1 MIEGFRDAFRLPDLK
16 RRILFVIGALFI
28 FRLGAYIPTPGINA
42 AEMSRFFASREQG
55 MLGFL
60 NLLTGGA
67 LSRFGIFALGVGPY
81 INSSIV
87 MQLLTGA
94 FPALAKMQK
103 DEKGEGRKKITQYT
117 RIATIF
123 FALVQAVGLI
133 AWLRNLNVFTGGY
146 FEWLLAVSTVTTGAV
161 VVMWLGEVMSDHGIG
176 NGTSM
181 LIYAGIVARLPRTVI
196 DTAGRVISV
205 QFNIVAV
212 IAAVAV
218 VMAVIVG
225 CIYLQ
230 EGKRRLPVQ
239 YAKRQVG
246 NKVYEGRNT
255 FIPLPINPGG
265 VIPIIFATSVLLFPY
280 TIASFFEGSTVADAF
295 RKVFS
300 PDHAVY
306 MVIEVLLIIAFSYF
320 YKEIAIN
327 PGEWAGNMKDHGGAV
342 SGYRPGRQ
350 TADYIVKVMNRI
362 TLCGALAL
370 SVIQLIPNLIS
381 QVIKVETL
389 AFGGTAIIIVVGVAL
404 DTVQQIESQLL
415 ARHFE
420 GIVKRQ
426 RKSGRLL

>member
-1 MIEGFRDAFRLPDLK
+1 VIEGFRDAFRLPDLK
-16 RRILFVIGALFI
+16 RRILFTIGALFI
-28 FRLGAYIPTPGINA
+28 FRLGAYIPTPGIDA
-42 AEMSRFFASREQG
+42 DAMSMFFASRAEG

-117 RIATIF
+117 RYATIL
-123 FALVQAVGLI
+123 FALVQAIGLI

-146 FEWLLAVSTVTTGAV
+146 FDWLLAVSTVTTGAI

-212 IAAVAV
+212 VAAIAVVVAV
-218 VMAVIVG
+218 VIG

-246 NKVYEGRNT
+246 NKVYEGRST

-280 TIASFFEGSTVADAF
+280 TIASFFEGSAAEVF
-295 RKVFS
+295 RNIFS

-306 MVIEVLLIIAFSYF
+306 MIVEVLLIIAFSYF

-327 PGEWAGNMKDHGGAV
+327 PGEWASNMKEHGGAV

-362 TLCGALAL
+362 TICGALAL

-381 QVIKVETL
+381 QVIRVETL

>member
-1 MIEGFRDAFRLPDLK
+1 
-16 RRILFVIGALFI
+16 
-28 FRLGAYIPTPGINA
+28 
-42 AEMSRFFASREQG
+42 
-55 MLGFL
+55 
-60 NLLTGGA
+60 
-67 LSRFGIFALGVGPY
+67 
-81 INSSIV
+81 
-87 MQLLTGA
+87 
-94 FPALAKMQK
+94 
-103 DEKGEGRKKITQYT
+103 
-117 RIATIF
+117 
-123 FALVQAVGLI
+123 LVQAVGLI
-133 AWLRNLNVFTGGY
+133 ALLRNSRPPLFTGGY
-146 FEWLLAVSTVTTGAV
+146 FEWVLAVATVTTGAI

-181 LIYAGIVARLPRTVI
+181 LIYAGIVARLPGTI
-196 DTAGRVISV
+196 FETARGVISV
-205 QFNIVAV
+205 RFNIVAV
-212 IAAVAV
+212 VAAVAV
-218 VMAVIVG
+218 VFAVVVG

-239 YAKRQVG
+239 YAKRQIG
-246 NKVYEGRNT
+246 NKVYEGRST

-280 TIASFFEGSTVADAF
+280 TIASFFEGSVAEGF
-295 RKVFS
+295 RKIFS

-306 MVIEVLLIIAFSYF
+306 MLVEVLLIIAFSYF

-370 SVIQLIPNLIS
+370 AVIQLIPNLIS